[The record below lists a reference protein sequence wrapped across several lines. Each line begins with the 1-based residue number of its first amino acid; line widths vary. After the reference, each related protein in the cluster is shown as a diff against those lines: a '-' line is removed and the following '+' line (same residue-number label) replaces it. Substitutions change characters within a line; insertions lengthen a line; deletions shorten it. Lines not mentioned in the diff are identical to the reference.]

1 MSEAQES
8 PSGRTR
14 RQKSGKSACLLALQK
29 LKQLKG
35 SKHKYEI
42 DELENVYEEVDEQ
55 EYSKTVIKRQNDD
68 WIVDDGESG
77 YIEDGREIFDDDLDE
92 SSIQHAMKHGNSG
105 PRKKKKNITKSK
117 KSIQDMIMLM
127 PSNKKVNN
135 TVEDDILGDLMSELK
150 KEDTKKVS
158 DSNDGRAKFC
168 KTYCINNMS
177 NQDVESKKKVTTS
190 DNDICLSMDI
200 SNDSDND
207 EPMFGTLEKIDS
219 KKKSINI
226 NKTSNNDAR
235 PQSTSQEITNDV
247 SDESQSLSID
257 KCSSVKEVSASQ
269 IIEDESLDISEYVGD
284 LFEVD
289 FENSSLNE
297 NEHLKGSVSTISK
310 PENHTKTKSLTLC
323 KDSDILEENSE
334 IFNQIWNDDFGMQ
347 ATNVEVSAE
356 NADVSI
362 PFIKNSAGE
371 QIFRFYWWD
380 AYEDS
385 FKQPGIVYLFGKV
398 YVPST
403 KTYCSCCLTVK
414 NIPRRIYL
422 LPREFIKNSSDSEPR
437 QTSIHDV
444 YKEFNEFANKSGIK
458 EFRSSQ
464 VSKYYAFEQ
473 EDTPKFS
480 DYLEVR
486 YSTNYP
492 LIDSGY
498 SGPAIEKIFGTT
510 VKSLELLL
518 IERNI
523 KGPCW
528 LDVKCAIPTGIQ
540 TSWCK
545 LNITCMKMENISVS
559 SESQNLA
566 IPPMV
571 IATLNVRVSAHAK
584 SQQNEVVMVG
594 ILLHH
599 KYNIDKERP
608 KPPHLFKQS
617 FCLIT
622 KPRDI
627 PWPRQVQGVLSKIKY
642 TTIIRCENE
651 HDLLEELLKIIE
663 NVDPDLFIGYDCGF
677 QFDVL
682 LHRIFNLRVS
692 NWSRIGKLKR
702 SVHPIIKGKINI
714 GQAMAGRPLCDI
726 QISAKELNLKVRS
739 YDLQSLCIAVLKQNE
754 NEYKELKPGECPLF
768 YNTVEKMENL
778 IKRTLM
784 EASYILSI
792 TFELEILPLALQITS
807 IAGNILSRTLS
818 AGRAERNEYLLLH
831 AFHLKN
837 YITPDKQQGKLKK
850 DIEGDNPRRKKAA
863 YAGGLVL
870 TAQKGFYDTL
880 ILLMDFNSLYP
891 SIIQEYNLCFT
902 TVPGAAYADY
912 EDLEIP
918 DSSLEPGV
926 IPTEIR
932 KLVESRVE
940 IKKLMK
946 APNISSELKVQYN
959 IRQMALKLTANS
971 MYGCLG
977 ATHCRFYAKGLAA
990 LITSKGREILQ
1001 DTKRMVE
1008 KLNYDVIYG
1017 DTDSIMIKTN
1027 ILDYDEVFSIGKKI
1041 KQEVNKLYKKVE
1053 LDIDGVFRYLL
1064 LLQKKK
1070 YAAVTMTKLPNGKIQ
1085 LNQEHKGL
1093 DIVRRDWCQ
1102 LACETGKRILNQ
1114 LFSEQSNDTR
1124 VEEIFSILQTV
1135 SKSVRENQVPLSSLI
1150 VTKQL
1155 SKNPHEYPD
1164 RKQAHVSVALRLNKE
1179 GGRMWKVGDT
1189 ISYIICEDGTDK
1201 SATER
1206 AYHID
1211 EFKKKDNLKIDINYY
1226 LMNQILPVVLRICE
1240 PIEGIDDVLL
1250 ARNLGLENVYKSKAT
1265 VNEQNNF
1272 NAPILINEDR
1282 FKYCF
1287 PLKFNCKNEKCKAE
1301 VTLNGVTSLI
1311 AEGNRL
1317 SLGMCPNPECTMPPW
1332 KYLKAI
1338 QNELQ
1343 LALRSLIDTYYESW
1357 LECENPLCS
1366 YRTKKLPLTF
1376 NAKYPKCPKCMDAF
1390 MHRVYS
1396 DMQLYNQICFYHHIF
1411 DINQPQ
1417 YKSLLSNYSREV
1429 ISAYETLRET
1439 TEKFLKCNAYSVI
1452 NLGAIF
1458 TCKHSKYSKRSNNF
1472 IENDVSYEE
1481 TPNTENL
1488 IIDES
1493 DDEFIINLSNKTFLM
1508 NTDT

>member
-55 EYSKTVIKRQNDD
+55 EYSKTVLERQNDN

-92 SSIQHAMKHGNSG
+92 TSIQHAMKHDNSG
-105 PRKKKKNITKSK
+105 PRKKKKNITKTK

-127 PSNKKVNN
+127 PSNKKVSNS
-135 TVEDDILGDLMSELK
+135 VEDDILGDLMSELK

-158 DSNDGRAKFC
+158 GSKNGRATFC
-168 KTYCINNMS
+168 KTYCINNTS
-177 NQDVESKKKVTTS
+177 NQDVENKKEVTS
-190 DNDICLSMDI
+190 NNDICLSMDI

-207 EPMFGTLEKIDS
+207 EPMFGTLKKIDS
-219 KKKSINI
+219 KKESISI
-226 NKTSNNDAR
+226 NKTSNNNAH
-235 PQSTSQEITNDV
+235 PQSTSQEIINDV

-257 KCSSVKEVSASQ
+257 KCSSVKEVPASQ
-269 IIEDESLDISEYVGD
+269 IIEDGSLDISEYVGD
-284 LFEVD
+284 LSEVD

-297 NEHLKGSVSTISK
+297 NEHLKGSVPTISK

-323 KDSDILEENSE
+323 NDSDILEENSE
-334 IFNQIWNDDFGMQ
+334 IFNEIWNDDFGMQ
-347 ATNVEVSAE
+347 TTNVEVSAE

-385 FKQPGIVYLFGKV
+385 FKQPGIVYLFGKA

-403 KTYCSCCLTVK
+403 KTYCSCCLTIK

-422 LPREFIKNSSDSEPR
+422 LPREYIKNSSDSEPR

-444 YKEFNEFANKSGIK
+444 YKEFNEFANKAGIK

-498 SGPAIEKIFGTT
+498 SGPAIEKVFGTT

-528 LDVKCAIPTGIQ
+528 LDVKCAIPTGVQ

-566 IPPMV
+566 IPPMI

-594 ILLHH
+594 ILLHR

-608 KPPHLFKQS
+608 KAPHLFEQS
-617 FCLIT
+617 FCIVT

-627 PWPRQVQGVLSKIKY
+627 PWPRQAQGVLSKIKY

-651 HDLLEELLKIIE
+651 HDLLEELLKIIA

-682 LHRIFNLRVS
+682 LHRIFNLKVS

-714 GQAMAGRPLCDI
+714 GQAMGGRPLCDI

-739 YDLQSLCIAVLKQNE
+739 YDLQSLCMAVLKQNE
-754 NEYKELKPGECPLF
+754 NEYKELKPGESPLF
-768 YNTVEKMENL
+768 YNTIEKMENL

-792 TFELEILPLALQITS
+792 TLELEILPLALQITS

-837 YITPDKQQGKLKK
+837 YITPDKLQGKIKK
-850 DIEGDNPRRKKAA
+850 DTEGDNPRRKKAA

-918 DSSLEPGV
+918 DSSLEPGI

-946 APNISSELKVQYN
+946 ASNISSELKAQYN

-1102 LACETGKRILNQ
+1102 LACETGKRILSQ

-1135 SKSVRENQVPLSSLI
+1135 SQSVRENQVPLSSLI

-1155 SKNPHEYPD
+1155 SKNPHEYSD

-1265 VNEQNNF
+1265 VNEQNNL

-1287 PLKFNCKNEKCKAE
+1287 PLKFNCKNEKCKTE
-1301 VTLNGVTSLI
+1301 IILNGVTSLI
-1311 AEGNRL
+1311 PEGDRL

-1343 LALRSLIDTYYESW
+1343 LALRSLIDTYYEDW

-1366 YRTKKLPLTF
+1366 YRTRKLPLTF

-1390 MHRVYS
+1390 MHKVYS

-1439 TEKFLKCNAYSVI
+1439 TEKFLKCNAYSII

-1458 TCKHSKYSKRSNNF
+1458 TCKHSKYSKRSNNL
-1472 IENDVSYEE
+1472 IENNVSYEE
-1481 TPNTENL
+1481 TPNLENL
-1488 IIDES
+1488 TMDES
-1493 DDEFIINLSNKTFLM
+1493 DDEFIINLSNKGLLM
-1508 NTDT
+1508 NMDT